1 MKVSLATKT
10 YVDNKVSAIARHF
23 AYVYTGGNQFLYI
36 SVPFATMI
44 GPIGFIN
51 IVGNVGQE
59 PYHGIITFNKTNYE
73 IADVF
78 VQNNL
83 KIEYSAVTV
92 EEENILMRV
101 KVPLYSVIRLESDS
115 YFESDTGNV

>member
-1 MKVSLATKT
+1 MGIKLSTKE
-10 YVDNKVSAIARHF
+10 YVDNKIFDISKHIK
-23 AYVYTGGNQFLYI
+23 YVYTGGNQFLYI
-36 SVPFATMI
+36 SVPFATMM

-78 VQNNL
+78 VHNNL
-83 KIEYSAVTV
+83 KIEYSSVTV
-92 EEENILMRV
+92 GESNILMRV
-101 KVPLYSVIRLESDS
+101 KVPLYSVVRLEADS
-115 YFESDTGNV
+115 YFECDTGNV

>member
-44 GPIGFIN
+44 GPIGFVDV
-51 IVGNVGQE
+51 VGNVGRE
-59 PYHGIITFNKTNYE
+59 PYFGIITYNQTSFKV
-73 IADVF
+73 ADVF
-78 VQNNL
+78 VQNDL
-83 KIEYSAVTV
+83 KIEYSTITV
-92 EEENILMRV
+92 NETNILMRV

-115 YFESDTGNV
+115 YFECDTGNV

>member
-1 MKVSLATKT
+1 MRTKLT
-10 YVDNKVSAIARHF
+10 TKEYVDKKIFDISKHVR
-23 AYVYTGGNQFLYI
+23 YVYTGGNQFLYI
-36 SVPFATMI
+36 SVPFATMM

-92 EEENILMRV
+92 EESNILMKV
-101 KVPLYSVIRLESDS
+101 KVPLYSVVRLEADS
-115 YFESDTGNV
+115 YFECDIGNV

>member
-1 MKVSLATKT
+1 MGIQLARKE
-10 YVDNKVSAIARHF
+10 YVDKKIFDISKHVK
-23 AYVYTGGNQFLYI
+23 YVYTGGNQFLYI

-78 VQNNL
+78 VQNDL
-83 KIEYSAVTV
+83 KIEYSGFTAG
-92 EEENILMRV
+92 ESNILMRV
-101 KVPLYSVIRLESDS
+101 KAVS
-115 YFESDTGNV
+115 YTHLPSLRS